1 MRISE
6 LSRASGVPVATIKYY
21 LREGLLHDGR
31 LTSATQAQYDE
42 THVARLRLVRA
53 LIGVGDLSVATTKRV
68 LAQLDQ
74 PQVSLHELLG
84 QVHQQFE
91 SREEREEDVDTA
103 KADEVIERMHWRV
116 PRSEP
121 VRRLA
126 AALDALDAADFPL
139 ETDTVIRYAQAMQN
153 LAEQEVES
161 VPVESDA
168 AAVRHVLLGTILIEP
183 LLLALRRLAQIDA
196 SARRLGI
203 ATVDP
208 PPP

>member
-1 MRISE
+1 VRISE
-6 LSRASGVPVATIKYY
+6 LSRATGVPVATIKYY
-21 LREGLLHDGR
+21 LREELLHDGK
-31 LTSATQAQYDE
+31 LTSATQAQYDD
-42 THVARLRLVRA
+42 THVARLRLIRA
-53 LIGVGDLSVATTKRV
+53 LISVGDLSVATTKRV

-74 PQVSLHELLG
+74 PRASLHELLG
-84 QVHQQFE
+84 QVHQLLE
-91 SREEREEDVDTA
+91 SRQEDMDTA

-126 AALDALDAADFPL
+126 VALDALEAADFPL
-139 ETDTVIRYAQAMQN
+139 ETDTVITYAKAMQD
-153 LAEQEVES
+153 LARQEVDS

-196 SARRLGI
+196 SARRLGM
-203 ATVDP
+203 DP